1 MTVHLLAQ
9 SFWAELLSIGTETG
23 WYLGSL
29 SPGVHTEPYHPILEG
44 ALLPAWEQ
52 TGLPK
57 QTAQHSQERYIRRR
71 QKVRHR
77 LIMRANSREWRWNQI
92 QHRADEQVRGS
103 HAIRK
108 TKLVRE
114 KRKTMGRVKNKND
127 CARRKFTVQRIKRE
141 SWAPRSR
148 TSFHSPRKMRRVN
161 MNVRA
166 VNWKPNEG
174 R

>member
-9 SFWAELLSIGTETG
+9 PFWAELLSIGTETG
-23 WYLGSL
+23 WYVGSL
-29 SPGVHTEPYHPILEG
+29 SPGVHTEPYDPILEG

-57 QTAQHSQERYIRRR
+57 QTAQHSQERYMMRR

-77 LIMRANSREWRWNQI
+77 LITRANSREWRWNQI
-92 QHRADEQVRGS
+92 HHRADEQVRGS

-114 KRKTMGRVKNKND
+114 KRKTKGRVKKKRLRQKEIYCTENK
-127 CARRKFTVQRIKRE
+127 KRVGPLDPELLFIALGKWGE
-141 SWAPRSR
+141 SIW
-148 TSFHSPRKMRRVN
+148 M
-161 MNVRA
+161 
-166 VNWKPNEG
+166 
-174 R
+174 